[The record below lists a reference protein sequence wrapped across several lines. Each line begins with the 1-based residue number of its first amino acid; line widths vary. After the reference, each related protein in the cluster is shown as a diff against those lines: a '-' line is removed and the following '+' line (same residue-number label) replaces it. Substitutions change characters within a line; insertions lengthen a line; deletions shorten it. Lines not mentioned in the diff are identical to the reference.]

1 MLFVDHTL
9 VDVLF
14 FSFYF
19 ICRRLLKCS
28 KTKAYS
34 TRRTRRTLGYSL
46 CMFSGVIGCPSLLT
60 MTLFMNSGDFADA
73 LGEDYLGL
81 RELGIAAEFGM
92 SSLSIPKKLLRGKKA
107 QSKLSS
113 AA

>member
-1 MLFVDHTL
+1 
-9 VDVLF
+9 
-14 FSFYF
+14 
-19 ICRRLLKCS
+19 
-28 KTKAYS
+28 
-34 TRRTRRTLGYSL
+34 
-46 CMFSGVIGCPSLLT
+46 

>member
-1 MLFVDHTL
+1 LQTAIEVLEDEGLFDEEDEEDAGALAMYVFSYYVFSYSRLYRCHTL
-9 VDVLF
+9 
-14 FSFYF
+14 
-19 ICRRLLKCS
+19 
-28 KTKAYS
+28 
-34 TRRTRRTLGYSL
+34 
-46 CMFSGVIGCPSLLT
+46 T
-60 MTLFMNSGDFADA
+60 MIIFMNSGDFADA

-113 AA
+113 TACVSPPPLF